1 MTETPEEKMKRIIE
15 EARKLRNKKPTNTAF
30 VSTDPY
36 NGNKGGAKK
45 GSQVAPKAARKPS
58 V

>member
-1 MTETPEEKMKRIIE
+1 MPTEAELKAIREK
-15 EARKLRNKKPTNTAF
+15 ARKLRNKKPTNTAF

-36 NGNKGGAKK
+36 NGNKGGGKK
-45 GSQVAPKAARKPS
+45 GSQTVQKAARKPS